1 MMARYVRGPLAY
13 TWLALSFATL
23 MSWLLG
29 AKLPL
34 LVLAIAIIKCRIV
47 IRSYMEVR
55 LAPSWLQR
63 TCDAWL
69 ALNFAMGSSYYWL
82 VR

>member
-1 MMARYVRGPLAY
+1 MRGYFRGPLAY
-13 TWLALSFATL
+13 IWIVLAVATL
-23 MSWLLG
+23 MSWWLG
-29 AKLPL
+29 AKIPL
-34 LVLAIAIIKCRIV
+34 LVLAIAIIKCRV
-47 IRSYMEVR
+47 VMRSYMEVR

-69 ALNFAMGSSYYWL
+69 ALNFAMGSGYYWL

>member
-1 MMARYVRGPLAY
+1 MRGYFRRPLAY
-13 TWLALSFATL
+13 IWIVLAAATL
-23 MSWLLG
+23 MSWWLG
-29 AKLPL
+29 VKIPL
-34 LVLAIAIIKCRIV
+34 LVLAIAIIKCRV
-47 IRSYMEVR
+47 VMRSYMEVR

-69 ALNFAMGSSYYWL
+69 ALNFAMGSGYYWL